1 MPAPSKVPVS
11 SLGLGDIV
19 KVHDGP
25 YGSATVRQVYSDGSV
40 QVWRPYVMVADFSY
54 TGGVIP
60 SIGLEDFR
68 LWGTGHTVEL
78 LRKGDPLK

>member
-1 MPAPSKVPVS
+1 MPTPVS
-11 SLGLGDIV
+11 ALSLGDIV
-19 KVHDGP
+19 KVHEGP
-25 YGSATVRQVYSDGSV
+25 YGSATVRQVFPDGSA

-68 LWGTGHTVEL
+68 LLAHSTVEL

>member
-1 MPAPSKVPVS
+1 MPTPVS
-11 SLGLGDIV
+11 ALALGDIV
-19 KVHDGP
+19 KVAAGP
-25 YGSATVRQVYSDGSV
+25 YGTATVRQVYPDGSA
-40 QVWRPYVMVADFSY
+40 QVWRPYIMVADFSY

-68 LWGTGHTVEL
+68 LFPGSTVEL